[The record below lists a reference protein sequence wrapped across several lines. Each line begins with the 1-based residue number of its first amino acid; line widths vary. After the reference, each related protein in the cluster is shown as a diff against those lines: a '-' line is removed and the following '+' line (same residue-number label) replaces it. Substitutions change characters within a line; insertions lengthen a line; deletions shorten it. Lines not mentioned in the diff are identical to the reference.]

1 MENVDLIFN
10 KDNKLSI
17 FGDVMKGTKDKDKI
31 WFWATIAT
39 TLFVMLLFAL
49 PTIIIDLYFH
59 YHEHLCHVIY
69 VVEMQHFSR
78 KKHFS

>member
-1 MENVDLIFN
+1 MIFN

-49 PTIIIDLYFH
+49 PTIIIDPYFH
-59 YHEHLCHVIY
+59 YHGASLPRNLRGRDATFFEEKTFQLKII
-69 VVEMQHFSR
+69 S
-78 KKHFS
+78 